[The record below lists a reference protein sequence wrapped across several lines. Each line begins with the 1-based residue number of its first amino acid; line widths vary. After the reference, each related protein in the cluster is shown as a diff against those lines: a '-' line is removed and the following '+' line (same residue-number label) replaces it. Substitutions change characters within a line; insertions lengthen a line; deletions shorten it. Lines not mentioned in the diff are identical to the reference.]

1 MAHRMLGSLVFAGL
15 EPTTAAM
22 VISLL
27 GDEGLPY
34 EVRILEDL
42 SQEPWHSTRTG
53 LMVIGMTPET
63 DLARVS
69 HLIQSRTTW
78 WEVVVCLVDVLAN
91 YEVALLAQGAAKV
104 IRHPTEDLEG
114 TANQLR
120 SVLKSMNNLHTDA
133 FGLEVSDLIQLFG
146 EKRLDKTIRLTGG
159 GTMGSIFMRAGNVLH
174 AETIEGFEG
183 MEAFR
188 TLFSI
193 SGNAEMRVHKGCL
206 SNKVSINMP
215 AMSCLLEGSRV
226 LDENAGV
233 ASGHRERDDD
243 EPRGG
248 ALDLDDELELGDD
261 HGSDNHKHKTE
272 DELDLSHIADHLFED
287 IDLGDHD
294 EDTDTFP
301 SKTTP
306 EKGGGGLNPYR
317 ASDPTAKP
325 KPRVERT

>member
-1 MAHRMLGSLVFAGL
+1 MLGSLVFAGM
-15 EPTTAAM
+15 EPTTAAT

-34 EVRILEDL
+34 EIRILEDL
-42 SQEPWHSTRTG
+42 SQEPWHSQRTG

-63 DLARVS
+63 DLGRVS

-159 GTMGSIFMRAGNVLH
+159 GTMGSIFMRAGNVIH
-174 AETIEGFEG
+174 AETIDQLEG
-183 MEAFR
+183 MDAFR
-188 TLFSI
+188 ALFSVA
-193 SGNAEMRVHKGCL
+193 GNAEMRVHKGCL
-206 SNKVSINMP
+206 SSKVSINRP
-215 AMSCLLEGSRV
+215 AMSCRLEGSRIM
-226 LDENAGV
+226 DETAG
-233 ASGHRERDDD
+233 AAMGLRE
-243 EPRGG
+243 ENP
-248 ALDLDDELELGDD
+248 LDDELELGD
-261 HGSDNHKHKTE
+261 SDQPPPTPSKPVAPKPANSAI
-272 DELDLSHIADHLFED
+272 DDDLDLSSIADHLFDE
-287 IDLGDHD
+287 IDDHSD
-294 EDTDTFP
+294 EDTAP
-301 SKTTP
+301 P
-306 EKGGGGLNPYR
+306 PPPAR
-317 ASDPTAKP
+317 P

>member
-1 MAHRMLGSLVFAGL
+1 MLGSLVFAGM
-15 EPTTAAM
+15 EPTTAAT

-34 EVRILEDL
+34 EIRILEDL
-42 SQEPWHSTRTG
+42 SQEPWHSQRTG

-63 DLARVS
+63 DLGRVS

-159 GTMGSIFMRAGNVLH
+159 GTMGSIFMRAGNVTH
-174 AETIEGFEG
+174 AETIDQLEG
-183 MEAFR
+183 MDAFR
-188 TLFSI
+188 ALFGVA
-193 SGNAEMRVHKGCL
+193 GNAEMRVHKGCL
-206 SNKVSINMP
+206 SSKVSINMP
-215 AMSCLLEGSRV
+215 AMSCLLEGSRIM
-226 LDENAGV
+226 DETAG
-233 ASGHRERDDD
+233 AAMGLRE
-243 EPRGG
+243 ENP
-248 ALDLDDELELGDD
+248 LDDELELGD
-261 HGSDNHKHKTE
+261 SDQPTPAPSRPVAPKPVKSAI
-272 DELDLSHIADHLFED
+272 DDDLDLSSIADHLFDE
-287 IDLGDHD
+287 IDDHSD
-294 EDTDTFP
+294 EDTAP
-301 SKTTP
+301 P
-306 EKGGGGLNPYR
+306 PPPAR
-317 ASDPTAKP
+317 P